1 MINKR
6 IWLGIS
12 VLVLVFG
19 MAVVGCSSTK
29 NQKKSM
35 LVLEEELEYDM
46 RIRAIELAQA
56 RYRNSDLEKINR
68 IDSISQTDGDIRY
81 LTNTYKVTMRGN
93 ILGIISNEVEVVV
106 YGEINIRKYNIK
118 VLEARIQ

>member
-1 MINKR
+1 MENKR
-6 IWLGIS
+6 ILLGIS

-29 NQKKSM
+29 NEIKSM
-35 LVLEEELEYDM
+35 LILEEELEYDM

-106 YGEINIRKYNIK
+106 IGEINNRKHNVK

>member
-1 MINKR
+1 MVNKR
-6 IWLGIS
+6 IWLGIL

-19 MAVVGCSSTK
+19 MVVVGCSSTK
-29 NQKKSM
+29 NEKKSM

-68 IDSISQTDGDIRY
+68 IDSFSQTEGDIRY
-81 LTNTYKVTMRGN
+81 VTNTYKVLMRGN

-106 YGEINIRKYNIK
+106 IGEINIRKYNVKI
-118 VLEARIQ
+118 LEARIQ